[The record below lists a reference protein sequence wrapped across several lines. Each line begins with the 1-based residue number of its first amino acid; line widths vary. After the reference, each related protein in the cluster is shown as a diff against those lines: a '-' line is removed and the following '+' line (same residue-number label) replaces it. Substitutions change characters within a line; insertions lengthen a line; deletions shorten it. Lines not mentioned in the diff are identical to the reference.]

1 MANDVPG
8 DQTRREEAGDAAEPR
23 WGGGSGRWAAGAI
36 GAGLGAVSLV
46 GGLTWTLLNV
56 HSPQPVVD
64 MTVGVVLALGGL
76 VLLMPHRIPL
86 PPLATTAASVAT
98 AVAGTAAGLAAGTAQ
113 VCCMYAYVAERGFP
127 MRWVARGAIAD
138 EPQTAQRLA
147 ETADW
152 HVDVT
157 ALVANVLVWGY
168 VGMLAVAL
176 VVAVRR
182 AR

>member
-8 DQTRREEAGDAAEPR
+8 DQTRRENAGDAAEAR
-23 WGGGSGRWAAGAI
+23 WDAGSGRWAAGAI
-36 GAGLGAVSLV
+36 GAGLGALSLV

-64 MTVGVVLALGGL
+64 MTVGVVFALGGL

-86 PPLATTAASVAT
+86 PPLATTAASVGT
-98 AVAGTAAGLAAGTAQ
+98 AVAGTSAGLIAGQAHA
-113 VCCMYAYVAERGFP
+113 CCMYAYVAERGFP
-127 MRWVARGAIAD
+127 LRWVARGAIAD
-138 EPQTAQRLA
+138 EPQTARRLA
-147 ETADW
+147 ETAEW
-152 HVDVT
+152 QVDVT
-157 ALVANVLVWGY
+157 ALAGNALVWGY
-168 VGMLAVAL
+168 LGMLSVAL